1 LPDELRKRGYHL
13 VEIGAGERILAAGIV
28 ERFTR
33 RVDGTLEPLTAGST
47 RPVVGRPERMPG
59 SFVWSGMVSRCPD
72 ECLLWMAPALQGLN

>member
-1 LPDELRKRGYHL
+1 MPGSTLPDELRKRGYHL

-47 RPVVGRPERMPG
+47 RPYPNPRHGP
-59 SFVWSGMVSRCPD
+59 
-72 ECLLWMAPALQGLN
+72 